1 MNLAME
7 KEKDMANYAK
17 FTRGDQGLFAH
28 CERKKDEFGNYIT
41 FGNERIDPSRTHLNY
56 NLCPDNR
63 EQSVIMDARLSD
75 PNVKCMK
82 REDVVVYG
90 SWCVTLPTQAPDI
103 DDDGNI
109 IYEEKEVHHKD
120 GTVTVAN
127 VPVLHDIYFDD
138 EQTKEFFRLCYEFLK
153 DRYGEQNII
162 SAYVHMDETTPHM
175 HFLFMPII
183 TDTRWNEK
191 HPDKHPREKV
201 CAKELMNK
209 TEMNMFH
216 RVLQEYLDDHSE
228 KDLYPM
234 LNGTTIGGART
245 IAELKAESALED
257 AILAAGQAN
266 TTKRLAEEEMAKI
279 DAEVE
284 TVKNSA
290 REYIETLHQR
300 EDDALNAVKKEF
312 DEWAKLEEQKEH
324 PHVAEIKKSLENLGA
339 TPDMEQP
346 LTELAKSLEN
356 PVTGKNGKT
365 YIEVPSPG
373 KIIPLLKKVVRRM
386 LGAFGWSHDKAEEIH
401 KQVEHGRA
409 SLRARLPQ
417 KKKEADAQNEARW
430 AAERQQHQEQT
441 VSSQKKINETSL

>member
-1 MNLAME
+1 
-7 KEKDMANYAK
+7 MANYENFK
-17 FTRGDQGLFAH
+17 RGDCGLFSH
-28 CERKKDEFGNYIT
+28 CERKKDEHGNYVT
-41 FGNERIDPSRTHLNY
+41 FGNQRIDSTRTHLNY
-56 NLCPDNR
+56 NLCPDMR
-63 EQSVIMDARLSD
+63 EQTEILASRLAD
-75 PNVKCMK
+75 PNLKCQN
-82 REDVVVYG
+82 RADVNVFG
-90 SWCVTLPTQAPDI
+90 SWCITLPTQAP
-103 DDDGNI
+103 I
-109 IYEEKEVHHKD
+109 INENGEIEYEEKEVHHKD
-120 GTVTVAN
+120 GTVTTET
-127 VPVLHDIYFDD
+127 VPKLKDVFYNE
-138 EQTKEFFRLCYEFLK
+138 EQTKEYFRLCYDFLEE
-153 DRYGEQNII
+153 RYGKENVI
-162 SAYVHMDETTPHM
+162 SAYVHKDETTDHM
-175 HFLFMPII
+175 HFIFLPIVE
-183 TDTRWNEK
+183 DKKWNEK
-191 HPDKHPREKV
+191 HPDKEPRQKV
-201 CAKELMNK
+201 CAKERINK
-209 TEMNMFH
+209 TELNMFH
-216 RVLQEYLDDHSE
+216 RVLQEYLDEHSE
-228 KDLYPM
+228 KDLYPV
-234 LNGTTIGGART
+234 LNGTTIGGSRT

-346 LTELAKSLEN
+346 LMELAKSLEN

-441 VSSQKKINETSL
+441 VSSQKKRNETSL